1 MLLLPDDGLSGGLN
15 ARAIRV
21 DRALAAQHDP
31 ALRLLARAENL
42 RQVRAVLEPRPLSP
56 DAIGREFRDQYM
68 VGLGEDN
75 GRRLDRCARP
85 RPQIAAARWRPAE
98 HEREGVDLI

>member
-68 VGLGEDN
+68 VGLGEETTELLQVFRDLADGTKRVGGFFQN
-75 GRRLDRCARP
+75 RLAP
-85 RPQIAAARWRPAE
+85 T
-98 HEREGVDLI
+98 G